1 MSEQIRVLTEREKV
15 REKISVWL
23 ESSKN
28 HIHVI
33 KELMGNSNDL
43 IISGIGNK
51 INFEL
56 KEDNRTFIFED
67 NCTGIP
73 VEGKA
78 SNGIDNYIAIFETLF
93 AGSKYDQVAATV
105 GTNGVFLCVLTM
117 SSKYVK
123 YTIGRPNGK
132 IYQIEYVEGIRQY
145 DLKEIGST
153 DRTFTRIECM
163 LDDKVYDNPIF
174 NYEDIKEIAK
184 YQAAISIATIS
195 TKYQN
200 EENIYHYNNG
210 IEGYL
215 QDIIE
220 DKPIVDIIRIKKDLK
235 HYVDKKERDDEI
247 NIDFAF
253 TFSNTNNKITH
264 IELLNG
270 SLLDLHGTPFDGIT
284 VGLKNAINRK
294 IRELNLYNKNEKQII
309 NEDILISLNHALDL
323 KSLLT
328 EYTNQSKR
336 SSLSEHYKIVLQKE
350 IEEFMNIYFIEN
362 EIEAKKI
369 CNQILINKR
378 AREKSSKMMENVKK
392 KLSEEITVFNK
403 IPNLI
408 ECKSKNKEENIICI
422 CEGKSALG
430 SLISARGDNHAL
442 LPLRGKVRNCKKS
455 TLEQIL
461 NDQII
466 CDIIRAM
473 GCGISIKSKA
483 NKEFLSFDKSKMR
496 YGKIYIIVD
505 ADVDGMGSIL
515 PLLLTMFDTLTP
527 ELIEAGYIYLCETP
541 KYEVLCEDKY
551 YYATNNDEL
560 EEIEKKLEGKKYKV
574 FYIKGLAELNA
585 DTMAM
590 CLEPGYKN
598 VTQIRVD
605 DILEARKSLELHMG
619 SNVKDRK
626 DYIMNNF
633 DKVGGYYEN

>member
-43 IISGIGNK
+43 IISGIGDK

-132 IYQIEYVEGIRQY
+132 VYQIEYVEGIRQY

-153 DRTFTRIECM
+153 DKTFTRIECM

-294 IRELNLYNKNEKQII
+294 IRELNLYSKNEKQII
-309 NEDILISLNHALDL
+309 NEDVLISLNHALDL

-408 ECKSKNKEENIICI
+408 ECKSKNKEENILCI

-527 ELIEAGYIYLCETP
+527 ELIEDGYIYLCETP
-541 KYEVLCEDKY
+541 KYEILCEDKY

-560 EEIEKKLEGKKYKV
+560 EEIEKNLEGKKYKV

>member
-43 IISGIGNK
+43 IISGIGDK

-132 IYQIEYVEGIRQY
+132 VYQIEYVEGIRQY

-153 DRTFTRIECM
+153 DKTFTRIECM

-408 ECKSKNKEENIICI
+408 ECKSKNKEENILCI

-483 NKEFLSFDKSKMR
+483 NKEFLSFDKDKMR

-527 ELIEAGYIYLCETP
+527 ELIEDGYIYLCETP

>member
-1 MSEQIRVLTEREKV
+1 MSEQIRVLTEREKK
-15 REKISVWL
+15 RKKISVWL

-43 IISGIGNK
+43 IISGIGSK

-132 IYQIEYVEGIRQY
+132 VYQIEYVEGIRQY

-153 DRTFTRIECM
+153 DKTFTRIECM

-408 ECKSKNKEENIICI
+408 ECKSKNKEENILCI

-527 ELIEAGYIYLCETP
+527 ELIEDGYIYLCETP
-541 KYEVLCEDKY
+541 KYEILCEDKY

-560 EEIEKKLEGKKYKV
+560 EEIEKNLEGKKYKV

>member
-43 IISGIGNK
+43 IISGIGSK

-56 KEDNRTFIFED
+56 KEDNKTFIFED

-78 SNGIDNYIAIFETLF
+78 SNGMDNYIAIFETLF

-132 IYQIEYVEGIRQY
+132 VYQIEYVEGIRQY

-153 DRTFTRIECM
+153 DKTFTRIECM

-294 IRELNLYNKNEKQII
+294 IRELNLYSKNEKQII

-408 ECKSKNKEENIICI
+408 ECKSKNKEENILCI

-560 EEIEKKLEGKKYKV
+560 EEIEKNLEGKKYKV

>member
-43 IISGIGNK
+43 IISGIGSK

-56 KEDNRTFIFED
+56 KEDNKTFIFED

-78 SNGIDNYIAIFETLF
+78 SNGMDNYIAIFETLF

-132 IYQIEYVEGIRQY
+132 VYQIEYVEGIRQY

-153 DRTFTRIECM
+153 DKTFTRIECM

-294 IRELNLYNKNEKQII
+294 IRELNLYSKNEKQII
-309 NEDILISLNHALDL
+309 NEDVLISLNHALDL

-408 ECKSKNKEENIICI
+408 ECKSKNKEENILCI

-527 ELIEAGYIYLCETP
+527 ELIEDGYIYLCETP
-541 KYEVLCEDKY
+541 KYEILCEDKY

-560 EEIEKKLEGKKYKV
+560 EKIEKNLEGKKYKV

>member
-43 IISGIGNK
+43 IISGIGSK

-56 KEDNRTFIFED
+56 KEDNKTFIFED

-78 SNGIDNYIAIFETLF
+78 SNGMDNYIAIFETLF

-132 IYQIEYVEGIRQY
+132 VYQIEYVEGIRQY

-153 DRTFTRIECM
+153 NKTFTRIECM

-294 IRELNLYNKNEKQII
+294 IRELNLYSKNEKQII

-408 ECKSKNKEENIICI
+408 ECKSKNKEENILCI

>member
-43 IISGIGNK
+43 IISGIGSK

-56 KEDNRTFIFED
+56 KEDNKTFIFED

-78 SNGIDNYIAIFETLF
+78 SNGMDNYIAIFETLF

-132 IYQIEYVEGIRQY
+132 VYQIEYVEGIRQY

-153 DRTFTRIECM
+153 DKTFTRIECM

-294 IRELNLYNKNEKQII
+294 IRELNLYSKNEKQII

-408 ECKSKNKEENIICI
+408 ECKSKNKEENILCI

-483 NKEFLSFDKSKMR
+483 NKEFLSFDKDKMR

-527 ELIEAGYIYLCETP
+527 ELIEDGYIYLCETP

-560 EEIEKKLEGKKYKV
+560 EEIEKNLEGKKYKV

>member
-1 MSEQIRVLTEREKV
+1 MIEQIRVLTEREKV

-43 IISGIGNK
+43 IISGIGDK

-132 IYQIEYVEGIRQY
+132 VYQIEYVEGIRQY

-153 DRTFTRIECM
+153 DKTFTRIECM

-408 ECKSKNKEENIICI
+408 ECKSKNKEENILCI

-473 GCGISIKSKA
+473 GCGISIKSKS
-483 NKEFLSFDKSKMR
+483 NKEFLSFDKDKMR

-505 ADVDGMGSIL
+505 QDVDGVGSIL
-515 PLLLTMFDTLTP
+515 PLLLTMFDTLVP
-527 ELIEAGYIYLCETP
+527 ELIEDGYIYLCETP

-551 YYATNNDEL
+551 YYATNNEEL
-560 EEIEKKLEGKKYKV
+560 EEIESQLKDKKYKV
-574 FYIKGLAELNA
+574 FYVKGLAELNA

-590 CLEPGYKN
+590 CLRPGYKN
-598 VTQIRVD
+598 ITQIRVD
-605 DILEARKSLELHMG
+605 DIIKAREALELHMG
-619 SNVKDRK
+619 TNVKDRK
-626 DYIMNNF
+626 DYIMDNF
-633 DKVGGYYEN
+633 DKVGGHYEN

>member
-43 IISGIGNK
+43 IISGIGSK

-56 KEDNRTFIFED
+56 KEDNKTFIFED

-78 SNGIDNYIAIFETLF
+78 SNGMDNYIAIFETLF

-132 IYQIEYVEGIRQY
+132 VYQIEYVEGIRQY

-153 DRTFTRIECM
+153 NKTFTRIECM

-294 IRELNLYNKNEKQII
+294 IRELNLYSKNEKQII
-309 NEDILISLNHALDL
+309 NEDVLISLNHALDL

-408 ECKSKNKEENIICI
+408 ECKSKNKEENILCI

-527 ELIEAGYIYLCETP
+527 ELIEDGYIYLCETP

>member
-28 HIHVI
+28 YIHVI

-43 IISGIGNK
+43 IISGIGDK

-132 IYQIEYVEGIRQY
+132 VYQIEYVEGIRQY

-153 DRTFTRIECM
+153 NKTFTRIECM

-294 IRELNLYNKNEKQII
+294 IRELNLYSKNEKQII
-309 NEDILISLNHALDL
+309 NEDVLISLNHA
-323 KSLLT
+323 
-328 EYTNQSKR
+328 
-336 SSLSEHYKIVLQKE
+336 
-350 IEEFMNIYFIEN
+350 
-362 EIEAKKI
+362 
-369 CNQILINKR
+369 
-378 AREKSSKMMENVKK
+378 
-392 KLSEEITVFNK
+392 
-403 IPNLI
+403 
-408 ECKSKNKEENIICI
+408 
-422 CEGKSALG
+422 
-430 SLISARGDNHAL
+430 
-442 LPLRGKVRNCKKS
+442 
-455 TLEQIL
+455 
-461 NDQII
+461 
-466 CDIIRAM
+466 
-473 GCGISIKSKA
+473 
-483 NKEFLSFDKSKMR
+483 
-496 YGKIYIIVD
+496 
-505 ADVDGMGSIL
+505 
-515 PLLLTMFDTLTP
+515 
-527 ELIEAGYIYLCETP
+527 
-541 KYEVLCEDKY
+541 
-551 YYATNNDEL
+551 
-560 EEIEKKLEGKKYKV
+560 
-574 FYIKGLAELNA
+574 
-585 DTMAM
+585 
-590 CLEPGYKN
+590 
-598 VTQIRVD
+598 
-605 DILEARKSLELHMG
+605 
-619 SNVKDRK
+619 
-626 DYIMNNF
+626 
-633 DKVGGYYEN
+633 